1 MQRTTQFS
9 MARRALLALAFLGL
23 AAGANAQDYPSKPL
37 RLVIPYAPGG
47 ATDILGRSIAQKLGE
62 LLGQPVV
69 VENKGGA
76 GGNIGADLVAK
87 AAPDGYTLLMG
98 TIGTHAINPSLYQKM
113 PFDPVKDF
121 VPVSL
126 VLTNQLVLLVNP
138 GLPVMTVGELVTY
151 SQLPGVDLYFGSAGN
166 GSSHHL
172 SGELLKA
179 RSGLKMSHVPYKG
192 SGPAVADLMAGQ
204 IQVLFSDIAG
214 ALPYTQSGKLRPLA
228 VGGSSRSAL
237 MPALP
242 TVAEALNLPGFDVS
256 AWMGIFVP
264 AGPPQPIVARLN
276 RAIVEITRMPDVIE
290 KFAALGAE
298 PIGSTPEQFAS
309 HIQAELVKWKKIVTD
324 ANVTIN

>member
-1 MQRTTQFS
+1 MHWTTRFS
-9 MARRALLALAFLGL
+9 MARRALLALSFLGL
-23 AAGANAQDYPSKPL
+23 AAGAHAQDYPSKPI

-47 ATDILGRSIAQKLGE
+47 ATDILGRSIAQKLGD
-62 LLGQPVV
+62 LLGQPVI

-76 GGNIGADLVAK
+76 GGNIGADQVAK

-98 TIGTHAINPSLYQKM
+98 TIGTHAINPSLYPKM

-126 VLTNQLVLLVNP
+126 VLSNQLVLLVNP
-138 GLPVMTVGELVTY
+138 GVPALTVRELVTY
-151 SQLPGVDLYFGSAGN
+151 SQQPGVHLYFGSAGN

-172 SGELLKA
+172 SGELLKD
-179 RSGLKMSHVPYKG
+179 RSGLVMSHVPYKG

-237 MPALP
+237 MPGLP

-264 AGPPQPIVARLN
+264 AGTPQPIVMRLN
-276 RAIVEITRMPDVIE
+276 KAIVEITRMPDIIE

-309 HIQAELVKWKKIVTD
+309 HIQTELVKWKKIVTD

>member
-1 MQRTTQFS
+1 MHWTTRFS
-9 MARRALLALAFLGL
+9 TARRALLALAFLGL
-23 AAGANAQDYPSKPL
+23 AAGAHAQDYPSKPI

-62 LLGQPVV
+62 LLGQPVI

-113 PFDPVKDF
+113 PFDPVRDF

-138 GLPVMTVGELVTY
+138 GVPVKTVGELVTY
-151 SQLPGVDLYFGSAGN
+151 SQQPGVDLYFGSAGN

-179 RSGLKMSHVPYKG
+179 RSGLKMTHVPYKG

-264 AGPPQPIVARLN
+264 AGTPQPIVARLN
-276 RAIVEITRMPDVIE
+276 KAIVQITRMPDVIE

-298 PIGSTPEQFAS
+298 PIGSTPEEFAS
-309 HIQAELVKWKKIVTD
+309 HIQAELVKWQKIVSD
-324 ANVTIN
+324 AHVTIN

>member
-1 MQRTTQFS
+1 M
-9 MARRALLALAFLGL
+9 
-23 AAGANAQDYPSKPL
+23 
-37 RLVIPYAPGG
+37 IPYAPGG

-62 LLGQPVV
+62 LLGQPVI

-113 PFDPVKDF
+113 PFDPVRDF

-138 GLPVMTVGELVTY
+138 GVPVKTVGELVTY
-151 SQLPGVDLYFGSAGN
+151 SQQPGVDLYFGSAGN

-172 SGELLKA
+172 SGELLKS
-179 RSGLKMSHVPYKG
+179 RSGLKMTHVPYKG

-237 MPALP
+237 MPELP

-256 AWMGIFVP
+256 AWMGIFAP
-264 AGPPQPIVARLN
+264 AGTPQPIVTRLN
-276 RAIVEITRMPDVIE
+276 RAIVEITRMPDIIG

-298 PIGSTPEQFAS
+298 PIGSTQEQFAS
-309 HIQAELVKWKKIVTD
+309 HIQAELVKWNKIVTD
-324 ANVTIN
+324 AHVTIN

>member
-1 MQRTTQFS
+1 MHWTTRFS
-9 MARRALLALAFLGL
+9 TARRALLALAFLGL
-23 AAGANAQDYPSKPL
+23 AAGAHAQDYPSKPI

-62 LLGQPVV
+62 LLGQPVI

-113 PFDPVKDF
+113 PFDPVRDF

-138 GLPVMTVGELVTY
+138 GVPVKTVGELVTY
-151 SQLPGVDLYFGSAGN
+151 SQQPGVDLYFGSAGN

-179 RSGLKMSHVPYKG
+179 RSGLKMTHVPYKG

-264 AGPPQPIVARLN
+264 AGTPQPIVARLN
-276 RAIVEITRMPDVIE
+276 KAIVQITRMPDVIE

-298 PIGSTPEQFAS
+298 PIGSTPEEFAS
-309 HIQAELVKWKKIVTD
+309 HIQAELVKWKKIVSD
-324 ANVTIN
+324 AHVTIN

>member
-1 MQRTTQFS
+1 M
-9 MARRALLALAFLGL
+9 LAFACTGL
-23 AAGANAQDYPSKPL
+23 ACMGLDASAQAQTYPNKPI

-47 ATDILGRSIAQKLGE
+47 ATDILGRSIAQKLGD
-62 LLGQPVV
+62 LLGQPVI

-138 GLPVMTVGELVTY
+138 GVPAMTAGELVTY
-151 SQLPGVDLYFGSAGN
+151 SQLPDVDLYFGSAGN

-172 SGELLKA
+172 AGELLKA

-242 TVAEALNLPGFDVS
+242 TIAEALNLPGFDVS
-256 AWMGIFVP
+256 AWMGIFAP
-264 AGPPQPIVARLN
+264 AGTPQPIVTRLN
-276 RAIVEITRMPDVIE
+276 QAIVEITRMPDIVG

-298 PIGSTPEQFAS
+298 PIGSTQEQFAR
-309 HIQAELVKWKKIVTD
+309 HIQAELAKWNKIVAD
-324 ANVTIN
+324 AHVTIN

>member
-1 MQRTTQFS
+1 MHWTTRFS
-9 MARRALLALAFLGL
+9 TARRALLALAFLGL
-23 AAGANAQDYPSKPL
+23 AAGAHAQDYPSKPI

-62 LLGQPVV
+62 LLGQPVI

-113 PFDPVKDF
+113 PFDPVRDF

-138 GLPVMTVGELVTY
+138 GVPVKTVGELVTY
-151 SQLPGVDLYFGSAGN
+151 SQQPGVDLYFGSAGN

-172 SGELLKA
+172 SGELLKS
-179 RSGLKMSHVPYKG
+179 RSGVKMTHVPYKG

-264 AGPPQPIVARLN
+264 AGTPQPIVARLN
-276 RAIVEITRMPDVIE
+276 KAIVQITRMPDVIE

-298 PIGSTPEQFAS
+298 PIGSTPEEFAS
-309 HIQAELVKWKKIVTD
+309 HIQAELVKWKKIVSD
-324 ANVTIN
+324 AHVTIN

>member
-1 MQRTTQFS
+1 MHWTTRFS
-9 MARRALLALAFLGL
+9 TMRRALLALALAMTGL
-23 AAGANAQDYPSKPL
+23 AASHAQDYPSKPI

-62 LLGQPVV
+62 LLGQTVI

-76 GGNIGADLVAK
+76 GGNIGADSVAK

-98 TIGTHAINPSLYQKM
+98 TIGTHAINPSLYPKM

-138 GLPVMTVGELVTY
+138 RVPAMTVGELVTY
-151 SQLPGVDLYFGSAGN
+151 SQQPGVDLYFGSAGN

-179 RSGLKMSHVPYKG
+179 RSGLKMNHVPYKG
-192 SGPAVADLMAGQ
+192 SGPAVTDLMAGQ

-228 VGGSSRSAL
+228 VGGARRSAL

-264 AGPPQPIVARLN
+264 AGTTRLN
-276 RAIVEITRMPDVIE
+276 TAIVEITRMPDVIE

-298 PIGSTPEQFAS
+298 PIGSTQEQFAS
-309 HIQAELVKWKKIVTD
+309 HIQAEIAKWKKIVTD

>member
-1 MQRTTQFS
+1 M
-9 MARRALLALAFLGL
+9 
-23 AAGANAQDYPSKPL
+23 
-37 RLVIPYAPGG
+37 
-47 ATDILGRSIAQKLGE
+47 
-62 LLGQPVV
+62 
-69 VENKGGA
+69 
-76 GGNIGADLVAK
+76 
-87 AAPDGYTLLMG
+87 PDGYTLLYG
-98 TIGTHAINPSLYQKM
+98 TNGTLAINATLYGNLR
-113 PFDPVKDF
+113 FDPVKDF

-138 GLPVMTVGELVTY
+138 GVPAMTVGELVTY
-151 SQLPGVDLYFGSAGN
+151 SQQPGVDLYFGSAGN

-172 SGELLKA
+172 SGELLKS
-179 RSGLKMSHVPYKG
+179 RSGLKMTHVPYKG

-264 AGPPQPIVARLN
+264 AGTPQPIVARLN

-309 HIQAELVKWKKIVTD
+309 HIQAELVKWNKIVAD